1 MKRGKILIFAIILLS
16 LLAALL
22 IKIKTDKKSSEP
34 SGISTSPAV
43 SSSLPDMLAS
53 LNMLGFTETKKAP
66 EFELTSL
73 EGEKIN
79 LRQFH
84 GKAVILSFWSTW

>member
-16 LLAALL
+16 LLAALF
-22 IKIKTDKKSSEP
+22 IKIRADKKSIEP
-34 SGISTSPAV
+34 PGNSYSPTV

-53 LNMLGFTETKKAP
+53 LNIQSFTETKKAP

-73 EGEKIN
+73 EGGKIS
-79 LRQFH
+79 LSQFH
-84 GKAVILSFWSTW
+84 GKAVMLSFWATW

>member
-1 MKRGKILIFAIILLS
+1 MNRGRIFIFVFIFFC
-16 LLAALL
+16 LLAALF
-22 IKIKTDKKSSEP
+22 IKIRTDKKVIEP
-34 SGISTSPAV
+34 PGISNPSIA

-53 LNMLGFTETKKAP
+53 LNMQSFTETKKAP